1 MWKEFKEFVLRG
13 NVIDLAIAVI
23 IGAAFGKITTSLVN
37 DVIMPPLGLL
47 LGDLDF
53 SDFFI
58 NLSGGADY
66 PSLQAAK
73 AAGAVT
79 LNYGAFITTVIN
91 FLIIAFVIFMVI
103 RQINRLKRKE
113 EAPAAAPTEKN
124 CPFCV
129 TAIPLKATRCPHCTS
144 ELQPA
149 A

>member
-1 MWKEFKEFVLRG
+1 MLLMCVVYRLICCLLCLFFFKQKTAYEMRISDWSSDVC
-13 NVIDLAIAVI
+13 
-23 IGAAFGKITTSLVN
+23 TTSLVN

-103 RQINRLKRKE
+103 RQINRLKRSE
-113 EAPAAAPTEKN
+113 EHTY
-124 CPFCV
+124 
-129 TAIPLKATRCPHCTS
+129 
-144 ELQPA
+144 ELQSLMRNSYA
-149 A
+149 VF